1 MASECHLVAMTSM
14 LHIPPKP
21 AGVELIEMN
30 FSIDQNGILH
40 LSATSYSDE
49 TNRITLTI
57 SKETLNLPEEEMTN
71 MIQRAEE

>member
-1 MASECHLVAMTSM
+1 MASKCHLVAKTSM

-21 AGVELIEMN
+21 AGVELIEIN

-49 TNRITLTI
+49 TNRVTLAI
-57 SKETLNLPEEEMTN
+57 SKETLNLPE
-71 MIQRAEE
+71 AEI